1 MTKLLTV
8 VIVFVSLLLASP
20 VWAVTKYVTQSGT
33 CTNGA
38 TTYSA
43 ATNTCGAG
51 SATVYTS
58 IRSGADAVGAGNILL
73 IRGGT
78 YSELC
83 VNALIE
89 GGTSLANTVIRPYPS
104 ENVIWN
110 KTTGDSRDCL
120 ISFASAQ
127 AYITIDGWA
136 SDGTGSLIMDGQSS
150 NVSADQAMLVGN
162 SATNITIKN
171 LELRDGYESCITG
184 NYASL
189 TLENNLIHDC
199 GTSGSNLWH
208 GIYFLG
214 PNAIIRKNTFHTIPG
229 YAVHCYSG
237 TSLCST
243 NTIEDNKIY
252 NVATATVA
260 QTGGILVRG
269 NGNIVRRNII
279 RCAAGTSDFGVYA
292 YSTGSGN
299 FFDHNSVTNCGTA
312 AAVDSGVSGT
322 TFRNNIFYGNVT
334 TMSNAGSGTV
344 QTTNLTVDP
353 SWTNAATADLTLAS
367 GSAGIDAC
375 TDIGMSFNGSAPD
388 CGAFETFTGS
398 GGTVTGN
405 TLDAQ
410 LGMAFHTPLIPGA
423 TGFTVNN
430 GRSVTGI
437 TLVGSSIARL
447 TFDGA
452 ACTGVQSWTWSYSG
466 GTATDTAGVGSSVS
480 GRLNQPL
487 LTVGAT
493 SVTNNCSGTSYS
505 FTQSDFRY
513 HGVFSATEA
522 APSIRSTENAATF
535 NTVTNGAVR
544 IRFSLVCDAGVDC
557 ASSAFSLY
565 YAQGG
570 GYSVLPNT
578 PGGGTVSF
586 CGTTYTGDNTLTNPT
601 PTTNQLSTAGTF
613 RTGAVVFTSDSVPS
627 VTLNATE
634 KTEIEACVK
643 FTSSAT
649 GSYTFRLYTQDGT
662 ALGTY
667 TNTPSVTIIPMQAN
681 GGM

>member
-1 MTKLLTV
+1 MVQWLSL
-8 VIVFVSLLLASP
+8 ILLLLLVPAESF
-20 VWAVTKYVTQSGT
+20 AATRYVTKSGT
-33 CTNGA
+33 CSSGSTNYDPA
-38 TTYSA
+38 TD
-43 ATNTCGAG
+43 TCGAG

-89 GGTSLANTVIRPYPS
+89 GGTSLANTIIRPYPS

-150 NVSADQAMLVGN
+150 NVSADQAILVGN
-162 SATNITIKN
+162 SATHITIKN

-214 PNAIIRKNTFHTIPG
+214 PNATIRKNTFHTIPG

-237 TSLCST
+237 SSLCST

-252 NVATATVA
+252 NAATATVA

-292 YSTGSGN
+292 YSAGSGN
-299 FFDHNSVTNCGTA
+299 YFDHNSVTNCGTA
-312 AAVDSGVSGT
+312 AAVDAGVSGT
-322 TFRNNIFYGNVT
+322 TFRNNMFYGNVT

-375 TDIGMSFNGSAPD
+375 TDIGLAFNGAAPD
-388 CGAFETFTGS
+388 CGVFETFTGT

-410 LGMAFHTPLIPGA
+410 IGMGSHTPLVPGA
-423 TGFTVNN
+423 TGYTVNN
-430 GRSVTGI
+430 GRTVTGVA
-437 TLVGSSIARL
+437 LVGSSIARL
-447 TFDGA
+447 TFSGA
-452 ACTGVQSWTWSYSG
+452 ACAGESWTWAYSG
-466 GTATDTAGVGSSVS
+466 GTATDSAAVGSTI
-480 GRLNQPL
+480 GGILRQPL
-487 LTVGAT
+487 VTVAST
-493 SVTNNCSGTSYS
+493 SVTNNCGGVAYS
-505 FTQSDFRY
+505 FTQASFR
-513 HGVFSATEA
+513 HHEVHSVNEAT
-522 APSIRSTENAATF
+522 PRVRLTENVASFPVVAG
-535 NTVTNGAVR
+535 GAER
-544 IRFSLVCDAGVDC
+544 IRFAVKCDAGTDC
-557 ASSAFSLY
+557 AASAFSVY
-565 YAQGG
+565 VAQGG
-570 GYSVLPNT
+570 GYSALTNT
-578 PGGGTVSF
+578 PGAGNVSF
-586 CGTTYTGDNTLTNPT
+586 CGSTYTGDNTLANPT
-601 PTTNQLSTAGTF
+601 PTTNQLTTSGTF
-613 RTGAVVFTSDSVPS
+613 VPGAVIYTADAVPA
-627 VTLNATE
+627 VTLAATN

-643 FTSSAT
+643 FTAAASGT
-649 GSYTFRLYTQDGT
+649 YTFRIYLQDGT
-662 ALGTY
+662 PLGTY
-667 TNTPSVTIIPMQAN
+667 TNTPSVTVGPMQAN
-681 GGM
+681 GGS